1 MSFTVTRSQA
11 TTEEYHI
18 PSQATLPLCPTLSLA
33 IYTSKVFHAI
43 SLCRGRQA
51 GRQMKSNK
59 KEPKMCPEHAIEI
72 GTKEQT
78 FLMIHKEKGNTMK
91 KLEEFV

>member
-18 PSQATLPLCPTLSLA
+18 PTQATHQATHSHSLPNPTLSLA

-43 SLCRGRQA
+43 SLCRARQA

-59 KEPKMCPEHAIEI
+59 KEPKCAPNMQS
-72 GTKEQT
+72 K
-78 FLMIHKEKGNTMK
+78 
-91 KLEEFV
+91 

>member
-18 PSQATLPLCPTLSLA
+18 PSQATHQATHSHSLPNPTLSLA

-51 GRQMKSNK
+51 GKWNQIK
-59 KEPKMCPEHAIEI
+59 KNRKCAPNMQSK
-72 GTKEQT
+72 
-78 FLMIHKEKGNTMK
+78 
-91 KLEEFV
+91 